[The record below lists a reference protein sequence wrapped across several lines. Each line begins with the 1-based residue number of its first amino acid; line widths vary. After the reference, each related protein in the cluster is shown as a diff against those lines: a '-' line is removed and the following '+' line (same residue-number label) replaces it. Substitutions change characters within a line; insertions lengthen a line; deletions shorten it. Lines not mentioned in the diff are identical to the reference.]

1 MTLWME
7 RAVLA
12 PHSPRGGPQPGLR
25 TLGVGRSCSLELGA
39 HKGHPSLGA
48 GVPQGLHGGD
58 KGWQRTGKL
67 SCPILQPR
75 RGKGGDALRALP
87 TCSFY
92 KGQKP
97 RRLLQRYRVGD
108 GAQSVTIMESSER
121 SE

>member
-58 KGWQRTGKL
+58 RGGRGRASSAAPSCSPKGV
-67 SCPILQPR
+67 
-75 RGKGGDALRALP
+75 KGVML
-87 TCSFY
+87 
-92 KGQKP
+92 
-97 RRLLQRYRVGD
+97 
-108 GAQSVTIMESSER
+108 
-121 SE
+121 

>member
-12 PHSPRGGPQPGLR
+12 PHSPRGGTTAGAEDA
-25 TLGVGRSCSLELGA
+25 RSRKEEVGA